1 MVGLLGQ
8 SFEMS
13 CLWLCFVLNAMP
25 ERSRAYLKGQLYYA
39 PGLSLSSMLFLT
51 SNNSSSSGR
60 LKGDTF

>member
-25 ERSRAYLKGQLYYA
+25 ERSRAYLKG
-39 PGLSLSSMLFLT
+39 LSLSSMLFLT